1 MSLSKIYRTNM
12 NNEDINQKSQEI
24 KTDSSVF
31 EKKNPQI
38 SQYDIESLSKEFK
51 LLKKQTENLKKDF
64 LVFIGI
70 FVAFITYISVEIKV
84 LQNASDIFTLV
95 GLSSFFLSS
104 VLLFAF
110 FLNNLVKE
118 KDRFHILISPTFML
132 IAFFLLI
139 SFYCFYQHFQLINNS
154 VSLFP

>member
-110 FLNNLVKE
+110 F
-118 KDRFHILISPTFML
+118 
-132 IAFFLLI
+132 
-139 SFYCFYQHFQLINNS
+139 
-154 VSLFP
+154 